1 MRIVLLMKRTKRAIL
16 VAVGFS
22 LVLALSLGCR
32 NNSTSLSVKTRL
44 DSTSSA
50 EAFSSAERRS
60 EWKSVGLPH
69 RQKGDAGKIL
79 VRKGYVASYNK
90 EWKIPN
96 WVAWHLTR
104 EHVTGDVRRPGSA
117 FHEDLDVARPRAT
130 LNDYKSTVWSR
141 GHMCPAGDNKWSKDA
156 MYESFLLTNVCP
168 QDRGLNNGVWNQIE
182 LSCRKWAER
191 YGDIYI
197 VCGPIVYRGE
207 HEYIGANKVLVPEAF
222 FKVVLCPGKQAKGIG
237 FVVKNTNV
245 KGKKDMWVN
254 SISQVER
261 ITGLTFFPSLN
272 KTQSKKVK
280 SGADLAGW

>member
-1 MRIVLLMKRTKRAIL
+1 MMRMTRALL
-16 VAVGFS
+16 VDVGIC
-22 LVLALSLGCR
+22 LTLAFCVGCR
-32 NNSTSLSVKTRL
+32 NNIAGMHTETRL
-44 DSTSSA
+44 DSASSVEVISNA
-50 EAFSSAERRS
+50 EQQS

-69 RQKGDAGKIL
+69 LRKGDAGKIL
-79 VRKGYVASYNK
+79 VRKGYIASYNK

-104 EHVTGDVRRPGSA
+104 DHVTGEARRPGAA
-117 FHEDLDVARPRAT
+117 FHEDPDVARPRAT
-130 LNDYKSTVWSR
+130 LNDYKATTWSR
-141 GHMCPAGDNKWSKDA
+141 GHMCPAGDNKWSKEA
-156 MYESFLLTNVCP
+156 MYESFLLSNICP

-182 LSCRKWAER
+182 LTCRKWAEQ

-207 HEYIGANKVLVPEAF
+207 HKYIGANKVLVPEAF
-222 FKVVLCPGKQAKGIG
+222 FKVVLCLGKHPKGIG

-261 ITGLTFFPSLN
+261 ITELTFFPNLDKS
-272 KTQSKKVK
+272 QSKKVK
-280 SGADLAGW
+280 SGADLAEW